1 MTITVSAFKCSPD
14 EGEGHARDMRV
25 RWALEEVGCPYEVR
39 LLSMAEIKEAAHRAR
54 HPFGKIPTLEEG
66 ELTLFESGSIVLY
79 IAERHPGLLPED
91 ADARATAISW
101 MFAALTTV
109 EPPIV
114 EREAAMILEKD
125 ESWYS
130 KRQLILDERARE
142 RLRELEN
149 YLGNREW
156 LDDQF
161 SAADLLMVTV
171 LRRLESANSPDG
183 PHLLDEFPSIAAYV
197 ARGKERPAFK
207 RAFEAQRA
215 VFEVAKSNKD

>member
-1 MTITVSAFKCSPD
+1 
-14 EGEGHARDMRV
+14 
-25 RWALEEVGCPYEVR
+25 
-39 LLSMAEIKEAAHRAR
+39 
-54 HPFGKIPTLEEG
+54 
-66 ELTLFESGSIVLY
+66 
-79 IAERHPGLLPED
+79 
-91 ADARATAISW
+91 

-183 PHLLDEFPSIAAYV
+183 PQLLDEFPSIAAYV